1 MISVHMV
8 FTSRNSDSCSDVL
21 DHAAQTVLDWSTMDP
36 AAVEAFEVIEKEIGG
51 FLEQS
56 KIVMTVLD
64 DIGTIHPFV
73 QGVCD
78 VNFFGSHK
86 QNDQC
91 YPMLFAV
98 AVAAFKIAI
107 SLEIARNENDR
118 KVLALK
124 IKMKDMMCT
133 LYMYVARR
141 SPQLLVLMVL

>member
-64 DIGTIHPFV
+64 DIGRIHPFV

-78 VNFFGSHK
+78 VNFLGVINRMTNATPCFSQLQLLSLRSQSVWK
-86 QNDQC
+86 
-91 YPMLFAV
+91 
-98 AVAAFKIAI
+98 
-107 SLEIARNENDR
+107 SLETRTTE
-118 KVLALK
+118 K
-124 IKMKDMMCT
+124 C
-133 LYMYVARR
+133 
-141 SPQLLVLMVL
+141 